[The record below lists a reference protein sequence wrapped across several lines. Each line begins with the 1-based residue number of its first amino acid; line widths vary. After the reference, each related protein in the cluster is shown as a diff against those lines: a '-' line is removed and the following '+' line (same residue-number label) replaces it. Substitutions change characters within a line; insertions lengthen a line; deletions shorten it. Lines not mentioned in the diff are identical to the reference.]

1 MITVTVYLTFLQPLF
16 DVYCFPT
23 SIYTYMY
30 CRMIQKGGLAYNVN
44 SVFSIVKGHSLSVPS
59 GMILQRYDSGV
70 MVIHPVTQVLGC
82 DMDFS
87 VWQPYACKSFVF
99 YTAHIKDMQKPK
111 VPAHDTSRNHQW
123 CSVGIGKSK
132 P

>member
-16 DVYCFPT
+16 DVYYFPT

-44 SVFSIVKGHSLSVPS
+44 SVFSIVKGHSLNVPS

-70 MVIHPVTQVLGC
+70 TVIYLSHRFYGVTWI
-82 DMDFS
+82 S
-87 VWQPYACKSFVF
+87 VCGNL
-99 YTAHIKDMQKPK
+99 M
-111 VPAHDTSRNHQW
+111 PAKALFLYCT
-123 CSVGIGKSK
+123 
-132 P
+132 